1 LTGLSSSDA
10 IATDSLLTVKQ
21 FVKEYV
27 EARSK
32 VLHGTISTLSSN
44 LSSQRLGLMSLVRE
58 ILVHF
63 AISLASYAKEAS
75 PADDIDGLLTWI
87 ERERERKAAVDK
99 GDAI

>member
-1 LTGLSSSDA
+1 
-10 IATDSLLTVKQ
+10 
-21 FVKEYV
+21 
-27 EARSK
+27 
-32 VLHGTISTLSSN
+32 
-44 LSSQRLGLMSLVRE
+44 MSLVRE